1 MNSKNEDLRDLVI
14 DQIDDARD
22 LLELARQLEKY
33 LPIESFKHLDAQ
45 VGDRSLR
52 FRDSDFDL
60 RSLGHL
66 VPPIAFPVTSLS
78 GLVERLGEVMRL
90 VPPHLGVDVE
100 SENGARRVLRSQGP
114 LGMFGGSR
122 PQNAV
127 GVALSPGLTPPAGPP
142 IPVTATEH

>member
-14 DQIDDARD
+14 DQVDDARD
-22 LLELARQLEKY
+22 LLELAQQLEQY

-45 VGDRSLR
+45 VGDRSLQ

-66 VPPIAFPVTSLS
+66 IPPIAFPVMSLS

-100 SENGARRVLRSQGP
+100 SEKGARRVLRSQGP

-127 GVALSPGLTPPAGPP
+127 GVAVSPGLTPPAVPSTS
-142 IPVTATEH
+142 VTATEQ

>member
-1 MNSKNEDLRDLVI
+1 MNSKNEDLRELVI

-22 LLELARQLEKY
+22 LYELARQMEKF

-52 FRDSDFDL
+52 FRDTEFDL

-66 VPPIAFPVTSLS
+66 IPPIAFPVMSLS

-100 SENGARRVLRSQGP
+100 SESGARRVLRSQGP
-114 LGMFGGSR
+114 LGMFGVSR

-127 GVALSPGLTPPAGPP
+127 GVAVTSGLTPPTAPS
-142 IPVTATEH
+142 IPATATAP